1 MNPSAPP
8 DMSGMD
14 VLGLH
19 LSNPSQAKHPYASSI
34 SSSASSSSSS
44 VFSLDAQSSISSTA
58 TNPVDVIWEND
69 VDGQLAG
76 RNVTCPRAFKG
87 LPKADG
93 SVPPELRMHPRRT
106 NNTAANGPAARP
118 PPCLLRQS
126 ERKVNFVD
134 NLVGKSCRILFFN
147 FLRLNT
153 HFPPPKIRRRRSLKT
168 SGRCR
173 PRHPAA
179 MPRPGQKGFFPCGRS
194 FRKRS
199 VARAPAIV
207 LCRSL
212 YTI

>member
-1 MNPSAPP
+1 MNPSVPP

-19 LSNPSQAKHPYASSI
+19 YSNPSQAEYPYASSI

-44 VFSLDAQSSISSTA
+44 VFSLDAQSSVSSTA

-69 VDGQLAG
+69 ASGQLAG
-76 RNVTCPRAFKG
+76 RNGSCPRAFKSI
-87 LPKADG
+87 PKADG

-106 NNTAANGPAARP
+106 NNTTANGPAARP

-134 NLVGKSCRILFFN
+134 NLVGKSCRILFLN
-147 FLRLNT
+147 VLRLNT
-153 HFPPPKIRRRRSLKT
+153 SFPRKKIRRRKSLKT
-168 SGRCR
+168 SGPCR

-179 MPRPGQKGFFPCGRS
+179 MLRLDQKGFFPCGRS
-194 FRKRS
+194 SRKRS
-199 VARAPAIV
+199 GARAPAIA

-212 YTI
+212 CTI

>member
-1 MNPSAPP
+1 
-8 DMSGMD
+8 MD

-58 TNPVDVIWEND
+58 TNPVDVIWEID
-69 VDGQLAG
+69 ADGQLAG
-76 RNVTCPRAFKG
+76 RNGTCPRAFKG

-106 NNTAANGPAARP
+106 NSTAANGSAARP

-134 NLVGKSCRILFFN
+134 NLVGKSCRVLLYN
-147 FLRLNT
+147 VPRLNI
-153 HFPPPKIRRRRSLKT
+153 PLSPKRYGITDR
-168 SGRCR
+168 
-173 PRHPAA
+173 
-179 MPRPGQKGFFPCGRS
+179 
-194 FRKRS
+194 
-199 VARAPAIV
+199 
-207 LCRSL
+207 
-212 YTI
+212 